1 MHKVQYPLILEFL
14 YLCSVYS
21 PCSLTVS
28 FVFAETLE
36 LVLSLMKM
44 IQLNFQNEF
53 SSVVA
58 TLPPEYAPKIQQM
71 FS

>member
-1 MHKVQYPLILEFL
+1 
-14 YLCSVYS
+14 VYS

-28 FVFAETLE
+28 LVFAETLE

>member
-1 MHKVQYPLILEFL
+1 
-14 YLCSVYS
+14 
-21 PCSLTVS
+21 
-28 FVFAETLE
+28 VFAETLE

-58 TLPPEYAPKIQQM
+58 TLPPEYTPKIQQM